1 MITKRE
7 ILIVVNPAAG
17 RSAYQKRLQY
27 LQAKLAEADR
37 EFSLFYT
44 EKGDSGKLRNVIEK
58 NKSITEIIVIGGDGT
73 LNSVVNELYGT
84 NLPISIISNGT
95 GNDTV
100 KSLHGEMRTEKQV
113 EIALHGTI
121 RNFDLGLCN
130 DRYFVNGFGIGFD
143 GQVVKE
149 MIDRGEKKRSH
160 FDYLLTVLR
169 IVGGFKEKGLTFSID
184 GMPFNKRILLMT
196 VANGT
201 TFGGGFKLNPFAKTN
216 DGLLD
221 VCILNE
227 VRPLLRFW
235 HLPKLKSGA
244 HHNIK
249 QSEFYKAKQVVIA
262 PNEELSAHIDGE
274 YIGNPPFNISVK
286 KDALMLRTQN

>member
-1 MITKRE
+1 MIKRE

-27 LQAKLAEADR
+27 LQAKLADVNL
-37 EFSLFYT
+37 EFSIFYT
-44 EKGDSGKLRNVIEK
+44 EKGDGGKLRNDIEK
-58 NKSITEIIVIGGDGT
+58 NKGINEIIVMGGDGT

-113 EIALHGTI
+113 ETALHGTI

-149 MIDRGEKKRSH
+149 MIDRGENKRSH
-160 FDYLLTVLR
+160 LDYLFTVLR
-169 IVGGFKEKGLTFSID
+169 IIGSFSEQRLKFSVD
-184 GMPFNKRILLMT
+184 GRPFDKRILLMT
-196 VANGT
+196 VTNGT

-244 HHNIK
+244 HHYIK
-249 QSEFYKAKQVVIA
+249 QSEFYKAKQVVIEA
-262 PNEELSAHIDGE
+262 NHELSAHIDGE
-274 YIGNPPFNISVK
+274 YIGNPPFKISAV
-286 KDALMLRTQN
+286 KDALRLKTPN